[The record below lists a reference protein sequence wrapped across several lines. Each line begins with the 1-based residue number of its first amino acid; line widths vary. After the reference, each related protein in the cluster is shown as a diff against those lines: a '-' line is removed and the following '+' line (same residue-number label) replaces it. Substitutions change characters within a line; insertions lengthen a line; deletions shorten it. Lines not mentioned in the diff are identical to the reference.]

1 VAGADAVR
9 DMVGTLAQLRNEV
22 AVRRLPS
29 DTEGEARLD
38 LAVRREGAKRTAG
51 RSGAPP
57 SCAR

>member
-1 VAGADAVR
+1 
-9 DMVGTLAQLRNEV
+9 MVGTLAQLRNEV